1 MPHPL
6 LQTETDHTAPKPS
19 ITLTTPS
26 PITTTPLHPK
36 RNPIYLRSFLRF
48 AIGAAATSSNEFISL
63 RVMKHDPVLNTY
75 ALIPLA
81 QSRLRKPGDI
91 EVVVITAEEMKK
103 MPDRFGGKITKE
115 STTRTGPS
123 LAEFPVFGY
132 TVPEFGDLK
141 DQGLEVLAWRVFGSG
156 DKVFMDTDGYGLP
169 GVSGMIQAWFERI

>member
-6 LQTETDHTAPKPS
+6 LQTETDHTAPEPS
-19 ITLTTPS
+19 NIS
-26 PITTTPLHPK
+26 TTTSSSPK
-36 RNPIYLRSFLRF
+36 PNPIYLRSFLRY
-48 AIGAAATSSNEFISL
+48 AIGAAATITNESITI

-75 ALIPLA
+75 TLIPLA

-91 EVVVITAEEMKK
+91 EVVVITAEEMVK

-115 STTRTGPS
+115 TTTRTGPS

-132 TVPEFGDLK
+132 TVPEFEGLK
-141 DQGLEVLAWRVFGSG
+141 EQGLEVLAWRAFGSG

-169 GVSGMIQAWFERI
+169 GVSGMVQAWFERI

>member
-19 ITLTTPS
+19 ITLTTLPPS
-26 PITTTPLHPK
+26 PPPPSTLNATQSISAPFSASPL
-36 RNPIYLRSFLRF
+36 
-48 AIGAAATSSNEFISL
+48 
-63 RVMKHDPVLNTY
+63 HDPVLNTY

-91 EVVVITAEEMKK
+91 EVVVITAEEMEK

-169 GVSGMIQAWFERI
+169 GVSEMIQAWFERI